1 MSSSDIDGSEV
12 TWNFDSRRKSV
23 IKAISWRIV
32 ASLVIFLCVY
42 VFTGEALLSLNITL
56 IDVFL
61 KLILYYAHERVWMR
75 FQF

>member
-42 VFTGEALLSLNITL
+42 VFTGEVLLSLNITL